1 MIGPRC
7 ENPIEL
13 DIPVYITGM
22 SFGALSYEAKT
33 ALARGA
39 TMAGSAT
46 CSGEGGMIP
55 DERRYSE
62 KWYYQCIQ
70 SRYGFNPH
78 HAQLADGIEVFIGQG
93 QKVGMGGHLM
103 GQKVAAITK
112 YAVNKARAK
121 IKYISFVVSFSSSDF
136 PFQVI

>member
-1 MIGPRC
+1 
-7 ENPIEL
+7 
-13 DIPVYITGM
+13 M

-62 KWYYQCIQ
+62 
-70 SRYGFNPH
+70 N
-78 HAQLADGIEVFIGQG
+78 GII
-93 QKVGMGGHLM
+93 
-103 GQKVAAITK
+103 
-112 YAVNKARAK
+112 N
-121 IKYISFVVSFSSSDF
+121 VSNLDMDLIHIMRSL
-136 PFQVI
+136 QME

>member
-1 MIGPRC
+1 
-7 ENPIEL
+7 
-13 DIPVYITGM
+13 M

-62 KWYYQCIQ
+62 
-70 SRYGFNPH
+70 
-78 HAQLADGIEVFIGQG
+78 
-93 QKVGMGGHLM
+93 LM
-103 GQKVAAITK
+103 VLSV
-112 YAVNKARAK
+112 YS
-121 IKYISFVVSFSSSDF
+121 ISLWF
-136 PFQVI
+136 